1 MTATGNI
8 TGRYFLGNGSLLSGI
23 VRNISGVANIDIRG
37 NVTAS
42 GNVSARFFLGNGSL
56 LTGIVAATLP
66 ETANV
71 DIRGN
76 VTATGNVSAEYFIGN
91 GYYMTLNG
99 LLLIPQGNVANEA
112 ARLALN
118 VPAGTVVTQ
127 DDNGLQYLLTIPP
140 ASSNSNWLHFTGI
153 NFSVPTVFGR
163 TGAIIASPNDYLD
176 SFIQL
181 SANIGT
187 ATTSDHVS
195 DALAY
200 LNNNKVNLIDGNVY
214 ADIVDGNVIGAA
226 LVSAENVYSD
236 YILSSSASIGTTLF
250 NPTGDVSV
258 RGDLEVPFGNIS
270 FNGSIY
276 GNGSQLTGVTSA
288 LAGTANID
296 IRGNVSATGNVS
308 AEYFLGN
315 GALLSGIEQYVLPST
330 ANIDIRGNVIG
341 AALVS
346 AENVYSDYILSSSA
360 SIGTTLFNPTGDVSV
375 RGDLEVPFG
384 NISFNGSIYGN
395 GSQLTGVTSALTGT
409 ANIDIRGNVSAT
421 GNVSA
426 SLFVGNV
433 QASNVITNGLSIIG
447 NIGGHVNITGNVV
460 APYFV
465 GNGALLTGLNLTTS
479 TGGVAIGNGAGAG
492 AGEGSV
498 SMGTGAGSNTG
509 AFAVAIGTGS
519 GVGQRDETVAIGAA
533 SGSLYQGAGS
543 VAMGASAAQYNQG
556 ANAVAIGYAAGADS
570 QGTTSVAVGYQAAL
584 TQQGARTVAIGGDA
598 GATYQGVNSVAIGYK
613 AGQTYLGTNNVC
625 IGAYAGNNTTQT
637 NCIILNASGQALNAT
652 RSGCWISPVA
662 SSPSAGV
669 ALYYNATTSEM
680 YYSTSS
686 QRLKSNIETMTKN
699 SSVIYDLRP
708 VEFNTADSEDRQVG
722 LIAEE
727 VDSIDPALSIRKS
740 GGEVIGISWNV
751 ITTYLLAEIKALRER
766 VNILES
772 R

>member
-1 MTATGNI
+1 M
-8 TGRYFLGNGSLLSGI
+8 SGI
-23 VRNISGVANIDIRG
+23 EQYVLPSTANIDIRG
-37 NVTAS
+37 NV
-42 GNVSARFFLGNGSL
+42 
-56 LTGIVAATLP
+56 
-66 ETANV
+66 
-71 DIRGN
+71 
-76 VTATGNVSAEYFIGN
+76 
-91 GYYMTLNG
+91 
-99 LLLIPQGNVANEA
+99 
-112 ARLALN
+112 
-118 VPAGTVVTQ
+118 
-127 DDNGLQYLLTIPP
+127 
-140 ASSNSNWLHFTGI
+140 
-153 NFSVPTVFGR
+153 
-163 TGAIIASPNDYLD
+163 
-176 SFIQL
+176 
-181 SANIGT
+181 
-187 ATTSDHVS
+187 SD
-195 DALAY
+195 
-200 LNNNKVNLIDGNVY
+200 
-214 ADIVDGNVIGAA
+214 AA

-308 AEYFLGN
+308 A
-315 GALLSGIEQYVLPST
+315 
-330 ANIDIRGNVIG
+330 
-341 AALVS
+341 
-346 AENVYSDYILSSSA
+346 
-360 SIGTTLFNPTGDVSV
+360 
-375 RGDLEVPFG
+375 
-384 NISFNGSIYGN
+384 
-395 GSQLTGVTSALTGT
+395 
-409 ANIDIRGNVSAT
+409 
-421 GNVSA
+421 

-447 NIGGHVNITGNVV
+447 NIDGQVNITGNVF

-465 GNGALLTGLNLTTS
+465 GNGSLLTGLNLTTS

-519 GVGQRDETVAIGAA
+519 GVGQRGETVAIGAA

-556 ANAVAIGYAAGADS
+556 ANAVSIGYAAGADS
-570 QGTTSVAVGYQAAL
+570 QGTTSVAVGYQAGL

-613 AGQTYLGTNNVC
+613 AGQDYLGTNNVC

-652 RSGCWISPVA
+652 RSGCLISPVA
-662 SSPSAGV
+662 ASGSAGV

-680 YYSTSS
+680 YWSASS